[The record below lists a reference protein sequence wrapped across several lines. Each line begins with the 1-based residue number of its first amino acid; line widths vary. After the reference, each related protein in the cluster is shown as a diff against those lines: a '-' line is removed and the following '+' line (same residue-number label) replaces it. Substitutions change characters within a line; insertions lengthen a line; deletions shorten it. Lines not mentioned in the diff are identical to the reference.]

1 MSGIRVTPEQLASLS
16 SRVSSG
22 SASIEGELRSLTGSL
37 APLGSDWAGVAQQRF
52 QALWAEWQKSAEG
65 LRDAL
70 GGISQ
75 LLGQASTSYAEAE
88 RQIAASFGS
97 LTRAG
102 GGARAQRVTYC
113 RPRRAVNVRAG
124 RRRAGGRQHRRAA
137 SGFPDA
143 ALLA

>member
-1 MSGIRVTPEQLASLS
+1 MRTRSDTASGYVGRRVVDNEREQIAVRLSVVAVAAAHGASAQDEEVGVSGIRVTPEQLASLS

-22 SASIEGELRSLTGSL
+22 SASIEGELRALSGSL

-65 LRDAL
+65 LREAL

-88 RQIAASFGS
+88 RQIAASFG
-97 LTRAG
+97 
-102 GGARAQRVTYC
+102 
-113 RPRRAVNVRAG
+113 AV
-124 RRRAGGRQHRRAA
+124 
-137 SGFPDA
+137 
-143 ALLA
+143 

>member
-1 MSGIRVTPEQLASLS
+1 VSAYRQEVGMSGIRVTPEQLAGLS

-65 LRDAL
+65 LREAL

-88 RQIAASFGS
+88 RQIAASFG
-97 LTRAG
+97 
-102 GGARAQRVTYC
+102 
-113 RPRRAVNVRAG
+113 NV
-124 RRRAGGRQHRRAA
+124 
-137 SGFPDA
+137 
-143 ALLA
+143 

>member
-1 MSGIRVTPEQLASLS
+1 VDNERPHIGVRPTLRAESHNRVPARHQEVGVSGIRVTPEQLASLS

-97 LTRAG
+97 
-102 GGARAQRVTYC
+102 V
-113 RPRRAVNVRAG
+113 
-124 RRRAGGRQHRRAA
+124 
-137 SGFPDA
+137 
-143 ALLA
+143 

>member
-1 MSGIRVTPEQLASLS
+1 MAEPWRPADLWTTNASTSTSDLLLVASRAISASAGYQEVGVSGIRVTPEQLASLS

-75 LLGQASTSYAEAE
+75 LLGQASTSYSEAE
-88 RQIAASFGS
+88 RQIAASFG
-97 LTRAG
+97 
-102 GGARAQRVTYC
+102 
-113 RPRRAVNVRAG
+113 NV
-124 RRRAGGRQHRRAA
+124 
-137 SGFPDA
+137 
-143 ALLA
+143 

>member
-1 MSGIRVTPEQLASLS
+1 VDNERQHIGVRPTVLASRAIGASAGYREVGVSGIRVTPEQLASLS

-88 RQIAASFGS
+88 RQIAASFG
-97 LTRAG
+97 
-102 GGARAQRVTYC
+102 
-113 RPRRAVNVRAG
+113 NV
-124 RRRAGGRQHRRAA
+124 
-137 SGFPDA
+137 
-143 ALLA
+143 

>member
-88 RQIAASFGS
+88 RQIAASFG
-97 LTRAG
+97 TI
-102 GGARAQRVTYC
+102 
-113 RPRRAVNVRAG
+113 
-124 RRRAGGRQHRRAA
+124 
-137 SGFPDA
+137 
-143 ALLA
+143 

>member
-1 MSGIRVTPEQLASLS
+1 MRSSAGLWTTNARISTSDLLFVPSRAIGASARYQEVGVSGIRVTPEQLASLS

-22 SASIEGELRSLTGSL
+22 SASIEGELRSLAGSL

-88 RQIAASFGS
+88 RQIAASFGN
-97 LTRAG
+97 R
-102 GGARAQRVTYC
+102 
-113 RPRRAVNVRAG
+113 
-124 RRRAGGRQHRRAA
+124 
-137 SGFPDA
+137 
-143 ALLA
+143 

>member
-1 MSGIRVTPEQLASLS
+1 LQPVAGLWTTNASTASSDLVFVASRAIGASARYQEVGVSGIRVTPEQLAGLS

-65 LRDAL
+65 LREAL

-97 LTRAG
+97 I
-102 GGARAQRVTYC
+102 
-113 RPRRAVNVRAG
+113 
-124 RRRAGGRQHRRAA
+124 
-137 SGFPDA
+137 
-143 ALLA
+143 

>member
-1 MSGIRVTPEQLASLS
+1 VTSRAIGALARYREVGVSGIRVTPEQLASLS

-88 RQIAASFGS
+88 RQIAASFG
-97 LTRAG
+97 
-102 GGARAQRVTYC
+102 
-113 RPRRAVNVRAG
+113 NV
-124 RRRAGGRQHRRAA
+124 
-137 SGFPDA
+137 
-143 ALLA
+143 

>member
-1 MSGIRVTPEQLASLS
+1 VDKLHTDTGRRPNVCPVAVAQQASTREQEVDVSGIRVTPEQLASLS

-22 SASIEGELRSLTGSL
+22 SSSIEGELRSLAGSL

-97 LTRAG
+97 R
-102 GGARAQRVTYC
+102 
-113 RPRRAVNVRAG
+113 
-124 RRRAGGRQHRRAA
+124 
-137 SGFPDA
+137 
-143 ALLA
+143 